1 MQHRKWIVLGAFM
14 GVAAVSQ
21 MLWLNFAPVQT
32 LIMERYGVSEFMA
45 GFLTFCFPLLYVFF
59 SMPAGAMTDRR
70 GYRFTIGWS
79 SVLMAVGAVIRIYE
93 ASFYALLIGQLAIA
107 VAQPYV
113 MNGITKLAT
122 DWFPEDEQAAA
133 TGLGTAG
140 MFIGM
145 AAGMATSAPLTE
157 AYGLGGAM
165 IIFAGISVVA
175 AAFFLLFAKENG
187 QEMTQEQRVKTSRI
201 AGMTAMEEFQHLIK
215 DRSLTLIFILSFL
228 ALGFFNGLATW
239 LEGILGENGVEPTD
253 AGLVGGAMIIGGI
266 VGSIIIPAISDK
278 IQRRKPFLIFCG
290 LAGAALA
297 YPLCTSSNLTLL
309 YSLGA
314 LLGVLF
320 LPGYALLLAMS
331 EEMAGK
337 ERAGGA
343 AGLLMLAGNG
353 GGVVV
358 SLLMEALHNES
369 WSTPILLLMAVMA
382 LIVVL
387 AFFAPESAAA
397 HRSEL
402 RP

>member
-1 MQHRKWIVLGAFM
+1 MQKKRWIVLGAFM

-21 MLWLNFAPVQT
+21 MLWLNFAPLQS
-32 LIMERYGVSEFMA
+32 LIMQRYGVSEFMA

-79 SVLMAVGAVIRIYE
+79 SLLMTFGAAIRIYD
-93 ASFYALLIGQLAIA
+93 ASFSALLIGQLAIA

-113 MNGITKLAT
+113 MNGITKLAA
-122 DWFPEDEQAAA
+122 DWFPEEEQAAA

-145 AAGMATSAPLTE
+145 AVGMASSAPLTE
-157 AYGLGGAM
+157 AYGLQGAM
-165 IIFAGISVVA
+165 IVFAAISLTATVIFLAFAQENRHPASV
-175 AAFFLLFAKENG
+175 E
-187 QEMTQEQRVKTSRI
+187 T
-201 AGMTAMEEFQHLIK
+201 AGMTAKEEFTHLIK
-215 DRSLTLIFILSFL
+215 DRALLPIFVLSFL

-239 LEGILGENGVEPTD
+239 LEGILGEQGVQPTD

-266 VGSIIIPAISDK
+266 VGSLVIPALSDRF
-278 IQRRKPFLIFCG
+278 QRRKPFLIFCG
-290 LAGAALA
+290 LAGGALA
-297 YPLCTSSNLTLL
+297 YPLCTSSNLVLL
-309 YSLGA
+309 YTLGA
-314 LLGVLF
+314 LLGILF

-331 EEMAGK
+331 EEIAGK

-353 GGVVV
+353 GGVVI
-358 SLLMEALHNES
+358 SLIMEALHGDRG
-369 WSTPILLLMAVMA
+369 WSTAIFFLMSVMA

-387 AFFAPESAAA
+387 AFFAPESSPAN
-397 HRSEL
+397 RSEL
-402 RP
+402 RR